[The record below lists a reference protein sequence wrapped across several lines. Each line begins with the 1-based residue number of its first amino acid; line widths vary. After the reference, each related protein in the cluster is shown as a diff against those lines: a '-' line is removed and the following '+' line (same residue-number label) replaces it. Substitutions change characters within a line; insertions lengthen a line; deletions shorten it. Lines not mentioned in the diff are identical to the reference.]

1 MTKKKLKAL
10 ILLLVVILLVG
21 CGGNVVKEES
31 EAQSVQ
37 TDESREESELVVESE
52 EESGTIEKD
61 EEAAYQITSILPET
75 VNENQY
81 HWVILQAG
89 RSNVN
94 QRNVNQINEVLKES
108 GLSSSIVFHIV
119 ETEEYITPDVLEEV
133 SEQLDGKM
141 DFVSMSPT
149 LTAFSKEEWQN
160 TFVDLTEKLKTENSE
175 LSQFYQTVP
184 EAAWNANEIAGG
196 MYSFSNA
203 TYVKCQGLGFYKEA
217 CDMFG
222 EENLIKL
229 QQANGIED
237 ESIWAELYDLYQQQ
251 IGMWSGLQWGV
262 GIGGQE
268 RVYDRSTLSGITNG
282 WDTSEFAFLTD
293 DVRYNKTTKKFE
305 WLGNSETY
313 LKLKNTVKQFAEKG
327 YIRAH
332 DSVGA
337 FEYHESDW
345 KVGMVLG
352 SYSNE
357 YVKNEEN
364 IDSYTYLWVPSGK
377 LQVVQYPMGLR
388 YVHSCV
394 YKNAQNGWEEILNVI
409 GANEEVSDII
419 NQRYHMTISSLV
431 YQDDWY
437 GMLLK
442 PAELEDTYVFIE
454 KLYAEA
460 EPNPLQGFVFN
471 PLPVVEEWNDCNK
484 TAYGLAS
491 WEFVY
496 YEYEQ
501 YEEEDGT
508 IMQRMVESGA
518 DLEAI
523 DEFWSAYTQAM
534 KEAGIEK
541 IVEEVNRQYQE
552 WQQS

>member
-1 MTKKKLKAL
+1 MTKKKWKTLC
-10 ILLLVVILLVG
+10 LLLASGLLVG
-21 CGGNVVKEES
+21 CNNGVSKEES
-31 EAQSVQ
+31 AGVSTPGVEDSV
-37 TDESREESELVVESE
+37 TENVSEDASVVVEEKE
-52 EESGTIEKD
+52 EE
-61 EEAAYQITSILPET
+61 AYQITSILPET
-75 VNENQY
+75 VNEKQY
-81 HWVILQAG
+81 HWVILQSG

-94 QRNVNQINEVLKES
+94 QRNVDQINELLKEN

-119 ETEEYITPDVLEEV
+119 ETTEYITPDVLDQV
-133 SEQLDGKM
+133 SEQLGGKM
-141 DFVSMSPT
+141 DFVSISPS
-149 LTAFSKEEWQN
+149 LTAFSKEDWLN
-160 TFVDLTEKLKTENSE
+160 TFVDLTEKMKTENGE
-175 LSQFYQTVP
+175 LSQFYHTVP
-184 EAAWNANEIAGG
+184 EAAWEANEIAGAI
-196 MYSFSNA
+196 YSFSNA
-203 TYVKCQGLGFYKEA
+203 TYVKCHGFGFYKAA

-229 QQANGIED
+229 QSANGIED
-237 ESIWAELYDLYQQQ
+237 EGIWAELYELKQEP
-251 IGMWSGLQWGV
+251 IGMWTGLNWGV

-268 RVYDRSTLSGITNG
+268 KVYDRSTLSGITNG
-282 WDTSEFAFLTD
+282 WDADEFTFLTD
-293 DVRYNKTTKKFE
+293 DIRYNKTTKEFE

-313 LKLKNTVKQFAEKG
+313 LDLKDTVKQFAEKG
-327 YIRAH
+327 YIRTSDAV
-332 DSVGA
+332 SRNIG
-337 FEYHESDW
+337 ESDW
-345 KVGMVLG
+345 KVGIVLG

-377 LQVVQYPMGLR
+377 LQVVQYPTGLR
-388 YVHSCV
+388 YIHSCV
-394 YKNAQNGWEEILNVI
+394 YKNAQEGWEEILNVL
-409 GANEEVSDII
+409 GANEGISDII
-419 NQRYHMTISSLV
+419 NQRYHMTISSLI

-442 PAELEDTYVFIE
+442 PSKLEDTYTFIE

-471 PLPVVEEWNDCNK
+471 PLPVVEEWDACNH
-484 TAYGLAS
+484 TAYGFAF

-508 IMQRMVESGA
+508 TMTEIVRSGA
-518 DLEAI
+518 DLDAI

-541 IVEEVNRQYQE
+541 VVEEVNRQYQE
-552 WQQS
+552 WQLS

>member
-10 ILLLVVILLVG
+10 SLLLAVVLLVG
-21 CGGNVVKEES
+21 CNGNVSKEES
-31 EAQSVQ
+31 EVQNVQ
-37 TDESREESELVVESE
+37 TDESMEESELVVESK
-52 EESGTIEKD
+52 EESGTKEED
-61 EEAAYQITSILPET
+61 EEVAYQITSILPET
-75 VNENQY
+75 VSENQY
-81 HWVILQAG
+81 HWVILQSG

-94 QRNVNQINEVLKES
+94 QRNVNQINEVLKANS
-108 GLSSSIVFHIV
+108 LSSSIVFHIV
-119 ETEEYITPDVLEEV
+119 ETEEYITPDVLEKV
-133 SEQLDGKM
+133 SEQLEGKM

-149 LTAFSKEEWQN
+149 LTAFSKKEWQN
-160 TFVDLTEKLKTENSE
+160 TFVNLTEKLKTDNGE
-175 LSQFYQTVP
+175 LSQFYQVVP

-196 MYSFSNA
+196 IYSFSNA
-203 TYVKCQGLGFYKEA
+203 TYVKCQGLGFYKAA

-237 ESIWAELYDLYQQQ
+237 ESIWAELYDLHQQP
-251 IGMWSGLQWGV
+251 IGMWAGLNWGV
-262 GIGGQE
+262 GIGEQE

-282 WDTSEFAFLTD
+282 WDSAEFALLTD
-293 DVRYNKTTKKFE
+293 DVRYNKKTKEFE

-313 LKLKNTVKQFAEKG
+313 LELKDAVKQFAEKG
-327 YIRAH
+327 YIRTH
-332 DSVGA
+332 DSVSVS
-337 FEYHESDW
+337 EYFESDW
-345 KVGMVLG
+345 KVGRVLG

-357 YVKNEEN
+357 YVKNEDN

-377 LQVVQYPMGLR
+377 LQVIQYPMGLT

-394 YKNAQNGWEEILNVI
+394 YKNAQEGWEEILNVM
-409 GANEEVSDII
+409 GANEEVSNII
-419 NQRYHMTISSLV
+419 NQQYHMTISSLV

-442 PAELEDTYVFIE
+442 PSELEDTYAFIE

-471 PLPVVEEWNDCNK
+471 PLPVVEEWNVCNK
-484 TAYGLAS
+484 TAHGFAS

-496 YEYEQ
+496 YEFEE

-534 KEAGIEK
+534 QEAGVEK